1 MKNQIDKTKI
11 HRCGNILSKCLTLV
25 RVLPLPSHNWDS
37 GASEWYVRLYCYSK
51 LRHIKLFRPSRN
63 PCGDGTFP
71 TCTCADGSSPTRKSP
86 CADGNR
92 PTCAGGVSPR
102 CNDGS
107 APIPGLIPPCSD
119 GPPKCQDGGPI
130 SCADGTRIP
139 SFIANMIG

>member
-1 MKNQIDKTKI
+1 MQYKLELGA
-11 HRCGNILSKCLTLV
+11 RLV
-25 RVLPLPSHNWDS
+25 AR
-37 GASEWYVRLYCYSK
+37 AEWARYVRSLRSVDTTLSPPVGQDADAYS
-51 LRHIKLFRPSRN
+51 LIV
-63 PCGDGTFP
+63 DGTFP

-107 APIPGLIPPCSD
+107 PPIPGLIPPCSD